1 MNHNEVSAEM
11 FGALINREMAY
22 DYPVHMGLVKFS
34 DSVEVVCEMTP
45 LFLKFKEQVDIIAL
59 KGDTKL
65 YDALVKGVDV
75 LTDFKVCYYI
85 FQSIFRSMFS
95 VKVSLY

>member
-1 MNHNEVSAEM
+1 MNRNEVSAEM

-75 LTDFKVCYYI
+75 LTDFKVRVLNISVYI
-85 FQSIFRSMFS
+85 QSMFS

>member
-1 MNHNEVSAEM
+1 MNRNEVSAEM

-85 FQSIFRSMFS
+85 FQSIFSQCS
-95 VKVSLY
+95 V

>member
-1 MNHNEVSAEM
+1 
-11 FGALINREMAY
+11 
-22 DYPVHMGLVKFS
+22 
-34 DSVEVVCEMTP
+34 MTP

>member
-1 MNHNEVSAEM
+1 
-11 FGALINREMAY
+11 
-22 DYPVHMGLVKFS
+22 
-34 DSVEVVCEMTP
+34 MTP

-85 FQSIFRSMFS
+85 FQSIFSQCS
-95 VKVSLY
+95 V